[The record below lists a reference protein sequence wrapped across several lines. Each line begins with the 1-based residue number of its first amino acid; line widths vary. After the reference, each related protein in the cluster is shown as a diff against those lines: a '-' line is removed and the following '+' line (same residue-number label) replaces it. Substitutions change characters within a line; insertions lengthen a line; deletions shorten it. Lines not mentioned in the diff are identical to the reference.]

1 MTQKDL
7 SKKSS
12 LIILHIIIF
21 IWGFTG
27 ILGELI
33 EMNSLAI
40 VFNRMLIAYLF
51 LALIIKKKS
60 RFKSKNKFFL
70 TGFIIAIHW
79 I

>member
-12 LIILHIIIF
+12 LIILHVIIF

-33 EMNSLAI
+33 EMNSLGL
-40 VFNRMLIAYLF
+40 VFNRMLIQNVHTKCV
-51 LALIIKKKS
+51 II
-60 RFKSKNKFFL
+60 L
-70 TGFIIAIHW
+70 
-79 I
+79 